1 MTEWIREQPVPTKIL
16 HPAVRCLLKA
26 QAVAKWRKLCRAF
39 SCRRRLV
46 LSIVAVLL
54 TAVWIGNAV
63 LSVMLR
69 EATPPERF
77 ARIVPIGFL
86 VYAIWHVVKSAFSR
100 PPQAIEFTSAE
111 EEFVGGAPLYRH
123 QLIAYKMAGILNA
136 TLLKASCFTLL
147 MLPDLPHPIAGFV
160 GFLLGLVF
168 LDCLRLM
175 VEITAFSL
183 SKSVYQRYR
192 WATGVLLVGTTVSTL
207 VIAFSQPTGW
217 FAHSSYVTLGIAKHL
232 LASAAQLL
240 ETPIGAALLIPF
252 QLFGRITVTESLD
265 IAWAGRALLGLTWVI
280 ALGALVVR
288 LDGWWASV
296 RAGRERAEYPTTLER
311 DSRSDEAT
319 RSERLG
325 TRLSLESTS
334 AWLPWLGG
342 AGPIA
347 WRQWM
352 GARKYGGGLVVAMAL
367 PGILALL
374 PVWVCRDGAQ
384 AAVQVSAAVIF
395 YSFLLLPTALKFDFR
410 RDITRMVVLKALP
423 VRSMAVVVGQILTPA
438 CLAFVFQ
445 ATVLS
450 IAMLIR
456 PFSPATLLA
465 TLLILV
471 PLNFLIFA
479 IDNLVYL
486 LYPYR
491 LNQEG
496 IEIFL
501 RTTLTFTAKGVI
513 FTVGITATFLSSF
526 AAKRIADQ
534 LAGMIDPAVV
544 FVVGNGIM
552 LWLATGLTTLL
563 LARVYD
569 RFDPSQDMPL

>member
-1 MTEWIREQPVPTKIL
+1 L
-16 HPAVRCLLKA
+16 HYDI
-26 QAVAKWRKLCRAF
+26 RAF
-39 SCRRRLV
+39 
-46 LSIVAVLL
+46 LS
-54 TAVWIGNAV
+54 
-63 LSVMLR
+63 
-69 EATPPERF
+69 
-77 ARIVPIGFL
+77 
-86 VYAIWHVVKSAFSR
+86 Y
-100 PPQAIEFTSAE
+100 
-111 EEFVGGAPLYRH
+111 
-123 QLIAYKMAGILNA
+123 
-136 TLLKASCFTLL
+136 LKKYS
-147 MLPDLPHPIAGFV
+147 D
-160 GFLLGLVF
+160 
-168 LDCLRLM
+168 
-175 VEITAFSL
+175 
-183 SKSVYQRYR
+183 
-192 WATGVLLVGTTVSTL
+192 W
-207 VIAFSQPTGW
+207 
-217 FAHSSYVTLGIAKHL
+217 
-232 LASAAQLL
+232 QLL
-240 ETPIGAALLIPF
+240 RRAETFEIEMPF
-252 QLFGRITVTESLD
+252 QLFGKITVTDTLD
-265 IAWAGRALLGLTWVI
+265 IAWAGSAALGLTWVVV
-280 ALGALVVR
+280 LGAVVVR

-296 RAGRERAEYPTTLER
+296 RATREKAEYPAKLER
-311 DSRSDEAT
+311 DVRPDDEMQSGRLRACSSRMSVSV
-319 RSERLG
+319 R
-325 TRLSLESTS
+325 
-334 AWLPWLGG
+334 LPWLGG

-347 WRQWM
+347 WRQWI
-352 GARKYGGGLVVAMAL
+352 GARKHGGSLVVAMAL

-374 PVWVCRDGAQ
+374 PVWVCQDGAQ

-410 RDITRMVVLKALP
+410 RDITRMIVLKALP
-423 VRSMAVVVGQILTPA
+423 VRSVAVVVGQILTPA

-486 LYPYR
+486 LSPYR

-534 LAGMIDPAVV
+534 LAGVIDPAMV
-544 FVVGNGIM
+544 FVIGNGIM